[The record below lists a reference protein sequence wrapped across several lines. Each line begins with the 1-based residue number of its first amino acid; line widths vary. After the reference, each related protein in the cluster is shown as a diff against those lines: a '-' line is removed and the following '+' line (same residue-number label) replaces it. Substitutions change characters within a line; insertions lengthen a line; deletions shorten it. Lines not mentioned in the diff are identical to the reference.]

1 MTYLSAAV
9 DSCGN
14 KETGRG
20 ASSRSTTSTLI
31 GCRVRLPGT
40 AREGSQGSV
49 MGEGR
54 GGECGKEGMFV
65 GRETGVLPGC
75 TVTASG

>member
-1 MTYLSAAV
+1 
-9 DSCGN
+9 
-14 KETGRG
+14 
-20 ASSRSTTSTLI
+20 
-31 GCRVRLPGT
+31 VRLPGT

-65 GRETGVLPGC
+65 GRETGVSCLDAPSLQ
-75 TVTASG
+75 VAE